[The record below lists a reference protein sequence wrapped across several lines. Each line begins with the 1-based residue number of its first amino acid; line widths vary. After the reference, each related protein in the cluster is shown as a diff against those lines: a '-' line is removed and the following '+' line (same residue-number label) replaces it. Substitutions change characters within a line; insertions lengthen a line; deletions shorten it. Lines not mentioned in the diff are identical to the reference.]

1 MPGASFLA
9 ITADDL
15 SSGRVDQ
22 AALDRAVSNVL
33 RKKFA
38 SRLFD
43 QVADTTMLNEIDS
56 PQHRS
61 AARVAA
67 EQGSVLLQNKNNALP
82 LDASK
87 TKKVA
92 VLGPFGDG
100 PIAQT
105 AMLGGYS
112 PGGQPRGGP
121 VVTIAAALKA
131 RGIETTF
138 NPGVSGGV
146 GAQVKEDFAGAV
158 AAAASADVAI
168 VAIGTMACG
177 CCKHCGNG
185 EVGDRM
191 SLEPEGQQLQLVRSL
206 HLVWALFCA
215 TVGVL
220 LLLSDGARLML
231 DGS

>member
-1 MPGASFLA
+1 M
-9 ITADDL
+9 
-15 SSGRVDQ
+15 
-22 AALDRAVSNVL
+22 
-33 RKKFA
+33 
-38 SRLFD
+38 
-43 QVADTTMLNEIDS
+43 
-56 PQHRS
+56 
-61 AARVAA
+61 
-67 EQGSVLLQNKNNALP
+67 
-82 LDASK
+82 
-87 TKKVA
+87 
-92 VLGPFGDG
+92 
-100 PIAQT
+100 
-105 AMLGGYS
+105 
-112 PGGQPRGGP
+112 
-121 VVTIAAALKA
+121 
-131 RGIETTF
+131 
-138 NPGVSGGV
+138 SGGV